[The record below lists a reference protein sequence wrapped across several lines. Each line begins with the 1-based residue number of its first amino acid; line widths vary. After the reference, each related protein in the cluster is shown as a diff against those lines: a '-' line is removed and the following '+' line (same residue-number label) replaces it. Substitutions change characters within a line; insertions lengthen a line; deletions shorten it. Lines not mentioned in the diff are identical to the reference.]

1 MIKDFKDKL
10 RDLKI
15 YIEWDK
21 KTIDIKRNKWNKKW
35 KKWSKK
41 KMNILDD
48 EINNILEKF
57 DVNLSTWCIFL
68 GKPYNFERER
78 ELRLSTKGKI
88 K

>member
-1 MIKDFKDKL
+1 M
-10 RDLKI
+10 
-15 YIEWDK
+15 
-21 KTIDIKRNKWNKKW
+21 